1 MVPIESQVEDKSSE
15 ADTDDED
22 DLSVDG
28 VHWRFTDLPE
38 ISLEAVLPHLQKS
51 DEESPQSSDVEELE
65 EFVHHVA
72 E

>member
-1 MVPIESQVEDKSSE
+1 MVPIKSQVEDKSSE

-28 VHWRFTDLPE
+28 VHRRFTDLPE

-51 DEESPQSSDVEELE
+51 EESPQSSDAEELE